1 MQQEIENLERRL
13 RKLDT
18 MISEVKE
25 RMPAHSVKP
34 TIMHELFDLED
45 ERDAVLRKIEKLKHT
60 LNLNRSST

>member
-1 MQQEIENLERRL
+1 MQNEIEILERRL
-13 RKLDT
+13 RKLNT

-34 TIMHELFDLED
+34 PIMHELFDLED

>member
-1 MQQEIENLERRL
+1 MQKEIEILERRL
-13 RKLDT
+13 RKLNT

-34 TIMHELFDLED
+34 PIMHELFNLED